1 MPKAALGDVE
11 LYYETHGSGAPLL
24 LVPGFASG
32 AWSWSWQTAELS
44 RDFQVIAFDPRG
56 ISASSITGDNP
67 VTIEAIA
74 DDAAALLDA
83 LGIREANVLG
93 ISFGGFVAQ
102 EFALQ
107 HPERVK
113 RLVLACT
120 SFGGPNH
127 VLPSMDVLAAFSS
140 TRGLNSPER
149 IRQYMKAGFAP
160 GFVEKYP
167 GEVERFCALR
177 EQNPVPE
184 SVYLQQLGSATIF
197 NSEGAVGRI
206 QAETLVVSGDS
217 DTVVPVRNSI
227 NLAASIPNS
236 RLEIVPG
243 AGHIVFIEQAEKFN
257 SIVRDFLR

>member
-1 MPKAALGDVE
+1 MPNATLGEVE
-11 LYYETHGSGAPLL
+11 LYYETHGTGAPLL

-32 AWSWSWQTAELS
+32 AWSWGWQTDAFA
-44 RDFQVIAFDPRG
+44 RDFRVILFDPRG
-56 ISASSITGDNP
+56 ISASTITGESP
-67 VTIEAIA
+67 VTIQAIA

-83 LGIREANVLG
+83 LGIDEANVLG

-107 HPERVK
+107 HPHRLK
-113 RLVLACT
+113 KLVLACT

-160 GFVEKYP
+160 DFVERYP
-167 GEVERFCALR
+167 AEVERLCVLR

-197 NSEGAVGRI
+197 NSESAVGKI
-206 QAETLVVSGDS
+206 TAETLVVSGDS
-217 DTVVPVRNSI
+217 DTVVPMTNSI
-227 NLAASIPNS
+227 NLAESIPNS
-236 RLEIVPG
+236 RLEIIQG
-243 AGHIVFIEQAEKFN
+243 AGHIVFVEQADKFN
-257 SIVRDFLR
+257 SIVAEFLR